1 MSERSERLANDSK
14 AAAREALEERTLC
27 LEKRGLTF
35 DRLARETKRQ
45 LAAKKPVQIKI
56 KGTIDNDTKLP
67 AGAKVL
73 AKSEEETVIQIILTD
88 ESTRSAAID
97 RVHKLRG
104 DYAPDKVDVN
114 HTATDD
120 LIQALQ
126 DAKARAMGAKP

>member
-1 MSERSERLANDSK
+1 MSERSEKLANNSRV
-14 AAAREALEERTLC
+14 AAREAFEERTKQ

-56 KGTIDNDTKLP
+56 KGKIEAELP

-73 AKSEEETVIQIILTD
+73 ASSEEETVIQLILTD
-88 ESTRSAAID
+88 EVTRSAAID

-114 HTATDD
+114 HTATDA

-126 DAKARAMGAKP
+126 DAKARAMGTKP

>member
-1 MSERSERLANDSK
+1 MSERSEKLANNSR
-14 AAAREALEERTLC
+14 AAAREAFEERTKQ

-56 KGTIDNDTKLP
+56 KGKIEAELP

-73 AKSEEETVIQIILTD
+73 ASSEEETVIQLILTD
-88 ESTRSAAID
+88 EGARSAAID

-114 HTATDD
+114 HTATDA

-126 DAKARAMGAKP
+126 DAKARAMGTKP